1 MAFGGK
7 SGSSTSLDEELLNI
21 KLREEEEK
29 SDIFFMENG
38 HMICIWRFGNHAR
51 QGTHE

>member
-29 SDIFFMENG
+29 SDIFLWKMSHDLHMEV
-38 HMICIWRFGNHAR
+38 W
-51 QGTHE
+51 